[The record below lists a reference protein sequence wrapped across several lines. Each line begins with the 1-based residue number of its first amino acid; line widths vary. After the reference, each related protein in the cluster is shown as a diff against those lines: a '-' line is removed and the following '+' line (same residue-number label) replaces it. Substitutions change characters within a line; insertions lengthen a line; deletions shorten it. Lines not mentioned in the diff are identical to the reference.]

1 MTTPAPTSTDALG
14 RELRAAGLKA
24 TAARLA
30 VLRFLREAAAPPSHG
45 EIAQALESSP
55 FSRVTLYR
63 NLIDLERAGLIRR
76 TQLGEPV
83 WRFEDARREHG
94 IRSHPHFL
102 CSSCGKMVCLPQVD
116 VVVAAVAGLES
127 ALGRGSFEV
136 QLRGQCDA
144 CGPDPGSRREAPQ

>member
-1 MTTPAPTSTDALG
+1 MTATAAIPDGPLG
-14 RELRAAGLKA
+14 AELRAAGLKA

-30 VLRFLREAAAPPSHG
+30 VLRLLREAPTPPSHG
-45 EIAQALESSP
+45 EIAQALEASP

-83 WRFEDARREHG
+83 WRFEDASRKHG
-94 IRSHPHFL
+94 VRSHPHFL

-116 VVVAAVAGLES
+116 VVVEAVAGLEH
-127 ALGRGSFEV
+127 ALGRGRFEV

-144 CGPDPGSRREAPQ
+144 CDGGLSPHEAVAP